1 MNLRPEE
8 ISTVIKEQIKKYEN
22 HLEISDFGTVIQVGD
37 GIARVY
43 GLENCMAG
51 ELLEF
56 PGEVYGMALNLEEDN
71 VGTVI
76 LGSDKHIKEGDI
88 VKPTGRVVEVPVGD
102 GLIGRVVN
110 ALGQPIDG
118 KGPIK
123 SEGARPIE
131 SPAPGVLQRKSVNQ
145 PLQTGI
151 KAIDSMIPIGK
162 GQRELIIGDRQTGKT
177 AIAIDTIIN
186 QKGKD
191 VICIYVAIGQK
202 NSTVAQLVQTL
213 ETKGAMDYTIVVS
226 ATASDVAPLQ
236 YIAPYAGCAMG
247 EHFMYNGK
255 HVLIVYDDLS
265 KHAVAYRAMSLLL
278 RRPPGREAYPGD
290 VFYLHSRLLERAAK
304 LSDELGG
311 GSITAL
317 PIIETQAG
325 DVSAYIPT
333 NVISIT
339 DGQIFLETEL
349 FFTGQRPAVNAG
361 ISVSRVG
368 GNAQIKAMKKVA
380 SKVKLELAQY
390 RELASFSQFGSDVD
404 KDTKARLDHGQI
416 LMEILKQPQYSPI
429 DVADQVMIIYAAIN
443 HYLAE
448 IPVPEIKKFE
458 KEFTAFMEEQH
469 PEVTRSIR
477 NSGELA
483 ENTEEILK
491 AAIDEFKEIWKAKE
505 N

>member
-8 ISTVIKEQIKKYEN
+8 ISAVIKEQIKNYKN
-22 HLEISDFGTVIQVGD
+22 QLEISDFGTVIQVGD

-43 GLENCMAG
+43 GLENCMSG

-56 PGEVYGMALNLEEDN
+56 PGNTYGMAMNLEEDN
-71 VGTVI
+71 VGVVI
-76 LGSDKHIKEGDI
+76 MGSDREIKEGDI
-88 VKPTGRVVEVPVGD
+88 VKPTGKVAEVPVGD
-102 GLIGRVVN
+102 AMMGRVVN

-118 KGPIK
+118 KGPIVS
-123 SEGARPIE
+123 SESRPIE
-131 SPAPGVLQRKSVNQ
+131 YPAPGVLQRKSVNQ

-151 KAIDSMIPIGK
+151 KAIDSMIPIGR

-177 AIAIDTIIN
+177 AIAIDTILN
-186 QKGKD
+186 QKGED

-202 NSTVAQLVQTL
+202 KSTVAQLVQNL
-213 ETKGAMDYTIVVS
+213 EDKGAMEYTIVVS

-236 YIAPYAGCAMG
+236 YIAPYAGCAIG
-247 EHFMYNGK
+247 EYFMYQGK
-255 HVLIVYDDLS
+255 DVLIVYDDLS

-339 DGQIFLETEL
+339 DGQIYLETEL

-380 SKVKLELAQY
+380 SSVKLELAQY

-404 KDTKARLDHGQI
+404 ADTKARLDHGQV
-416 LMEILKQPQYSPI
+416 LMEILKQPQYQPI
-429 DVADQVMIIYAAIN
+429 PVEKQVMIIYAAVN
-443 HYLAE
+443 HVLDDIE
-448 IPVPEIKKFE
+448 VEQVKDFE
-458 KEFTAFMEEQH
+458 HKLFEFMDTQYPQVGKAIRSEGVISDATDAQLKEALELCKKEFLSTN
-469 PEVTRSIR
+469 V
-477 NSGELA
+477 
-483 ENTEEILK
+483 
-491 AAIDEFKEIWKAKE
+491 
-505 N
+505 

>member
-8 ISTVIKEQIKKYEN
+8 ISAVIKEQIKNYKN
-22 HLEISDFGTVIQVGD
+22 QLEISDFGTVIQVGD

-43 GLENCMAG
+43 GLENCMSG

-56 PGEVYGMALNLEEDN
+56 PGNTYGMAMNLEEDN
-71 VGTVI
+71 VGVVI
-76 LGSDKHIKEGDI
+76 MGSDREIKEGDI
-88 VKPTGRVVEVPVGD
+88 VKPTGKVAEVPVGD
-102 GLIGRVVN
+102 AMMGRVVN

-118 KGPIK
+118 KGPIVS
-123 SEGARPIE
+123 SESRPIE
-131 SPAPGVLQRKSVNQ
+131 YPAPGVLQRKSVNE

-151 KAIDSMIPIGK
+151 KAIDSMIPIGR

-177 AIAIDTIIN
+177 AIAIDTILN
-186 QKGKD
+186 QKGED

-202 NSTVAQLVQTL
+202 KSTVAQLVQNL
-213 ETKGAMDYTIVVS
+213 EDKGAMDYTIVVS

-236 YIAPYAGCAMG
+236 YIAPYAGCAIG
-247 EHFMYNGK
+247 EYFMYQGK
-255 HVLIVYDDLS
+255 DVLIVYDDLS

-339 DGQIFLETEL
+339 DGQIYLETEL

-380 SKVKLELAQY
+380 SSVKLELAQY

-404 KDTKARLDHGQI
+404 ADTKARLDHGQV
-416 LMEILKQPQYSPI
+416 LMEILKQPQYQPI
-429 DVADQVMIIYAAIN
+429 PVEKQVMIIYAAVN
-443 HYLAE
+443 HVLDDIE
-448 IPVPEIKKFE
+448 VEQV
-458 KEFTAFMEEQH
+458 KEFEHKLFEFMDTQYPHVGKAIRTEGVISEET
-469 PEVTRSIR
+469 EKVLKEAVELCKKEFRST
-477 NSGELA
+477 NV
-483 ENTEEILK
+483 
-491 AAIDEFKEIWKAKE
+491 
-505 N
+505 

>member
-8 ISTVIKEQIKKYEN
+8 ISAVIKEQIKNYKN
-22 HLEISDFGTVIQVGD
+22 QLEISDFGTVIQVGD

-43 GLENCMAG
+43 GLENCMSG

-56 PGEVYGMALNLEEDN
+56 PGNTYGMAMNLEEDN
-71 VGTVI
+71 VGVVI
-76 LGSDKHIKEGDI
+76 MGSDREIKEGDI
-88 VKPTGRVVEVPVGD
+88 VKPTGKVAEVPVGD
-102 GLIGRVVN
+102 AMMGRVVN
-110 ALGQPIDG
+110 AL
-118 KGPIK
+118 
-123 SEGARPIE
+123 
-131 SPAPGVLQRKSVNQ
+131 
-145 PLQTGI
+145 
-151 KAIDSMIPIGK
+151 

-177 AIAIDTIIN
+177 AIAIDTILN
-186 QKGKD
+186 QKGED

-202 NSTVAQLVQTL
+202 KSTVAQLVQNL
-213 ETKGAMDYTIVVS
+213 EDKGAMDYTIVVS

-236 YIAPYAGCAMG
+236 YIAPYAGCAIG
-247 EHFMYNGK
+247 EYFMYQGK
-255 HVLIVYDDLS
+255 DVLIVYDDLS

-339 DGQIFLETEL
+339 DGQIYLETEL

-380 SKVKLELAQY
+380 SSVKLELAQY

-404 KDTKARLDHGQI
+404 ADTKARLDHGQV
-416 LMEILKQPQYSPI
+416 LMEILKQPQYQPI
-429 DVADQVMIIYAAIN
+429 PVEKQVMIIYAAVN
-443 HYLAE
+443 HVLDDIE
-448 IPVPEIKKFE
+448 VEQV
-458 KEFTAFMEEQH
+458 KEFEHKLFEFMDTQYPHVGKAIRTEGVISEET
-469 PEVTRSIR
+469 EKDLKEAVELCKKEFRST
-477 NSGELA
+477 NV
-483 ENTEEILK
+483 
-491 AAIDEFKEIWKAKE
+491 
-505 N
+505 